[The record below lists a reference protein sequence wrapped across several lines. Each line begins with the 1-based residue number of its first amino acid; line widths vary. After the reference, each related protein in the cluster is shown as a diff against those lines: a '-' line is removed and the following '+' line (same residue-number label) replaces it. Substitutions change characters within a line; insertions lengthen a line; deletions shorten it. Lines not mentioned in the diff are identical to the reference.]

1 MFREYGMEEFKSFFK
16 KLKWDSIIISLLT
29 IILGIVC
36 VVIPNESGNVLTL
49 IFGISL
55 IIMGVCLIIRLFT
68 VDTFLTE
75 HILLLSILMIILGI
89 FVLIFPETIK
99 SLMTVLFG
107 MFIVLD
113 SVSSLS
119 DSIYLC
125 KAEIRGWTV
134 LFVLSLITII
144 LGVSV
149 MFSSFETVMIFAG
162 CSLIIE
168 GVRKFVTTLIYSRK
182 IKVAKKQLKESGLI

>member
-1 MFREYGMEEFKSFFK
+1 
-16 KLKWDSIIISLLT
+16 
-29 IILGIVC
+29 
-36 VVIPNESGNVLTL
+36 
-49 IFGISL
+49 
-55 IIMGVCLIIRLFT
+55 
-68 VDTFLTE
+68 
-75 HILLLSILMIILGI
+75 
-89 FVLIFPETIK
+89 
-99 SLMTVLFG
+99 MTVLFG

-125 KAEIRGWTV
+125 KAKIRGWTV

>member
-1 MFREYGMEEFKSFFK
+1 MEEFKNFCK

-29 IILGIVC
+29 IVLGIVC

-55 IIMGVCLIIRLFT
+55 IVMGVCLIIRLFT

-75 HILLLSILMIILGI
+75 HILLVSILMIISGI
-89 FVLIFPETIK
+89 FILIFPETIK

-107 MFIVLD
+107 MFIILD

-125 KAEIRGWTV
+125 KAKIKGWSV
-134 LFVLSLITII
+134 LFILSLMTIV
-144 LGVSV
+144 LGVGV
-149 MFSSFETVMIFAG
+149 MFSTFETVMIFAG

-168 GVRKFVTTLIYSRK
+168 GVRKFVTTLIYSHK
-182 IKVAKKQLKESGLI
+182 IKVAKKQLKENGLV

>member
-1 MFREYGMEEFKSFFK
+1 MEEFKSFFK

-125 KAEIRGWTV
+125 KAEIRGWVV